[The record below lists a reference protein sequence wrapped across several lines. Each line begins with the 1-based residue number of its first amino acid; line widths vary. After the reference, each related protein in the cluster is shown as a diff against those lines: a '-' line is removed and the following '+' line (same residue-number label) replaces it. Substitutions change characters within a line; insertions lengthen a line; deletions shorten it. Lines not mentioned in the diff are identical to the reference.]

1 MAVILSIDLGNTR
14 LKWWLE
20 GPDWNDH
27 GSIPNQALESGLRG
41 LPWGMIEWIRV
52 ASVRDPSA
60 TTAISV
66 YIDSLSSPSCHIDTV
81 EIQDFPAALSLPD
94 TDRSQIGVDRYL
106 AMLGATGTH
115 ASCVVIDAGTAVT
128 IDIVD
133 GCVHRGGYIVP
144 GLQVAWQALV
154 TQTDRIHA
162 STDRLYDAKLGPGF
176 VTQACVD
183 HGVRLALVTLC
194 EAIISKHAGAA
205 DHATLVTGGD
215 GAWLIAHLPD
225 GARYAPDL
233 VKRGMDRYFALRS

>member
-60 TTAISV
+60 TMAISV

-133 GCVHRGGYIVP
+133 GCVHRGG
-144 GLQVAWQALV
+144 
-154 TQTDRIHA
+154 
-162 STDRLYDAKLGPGF
+162 
-176 VTQACVD
+176 
-183 HGVRLALVTLC
+183 
-194 EAIISKHAGAA
+194 
-205 DHATLVTGGD
+205 
-215 GAWLIAHLPD
+215 
-225 GARYAPDL
+225 
-233 VKRGMDRYFALRS
+233 